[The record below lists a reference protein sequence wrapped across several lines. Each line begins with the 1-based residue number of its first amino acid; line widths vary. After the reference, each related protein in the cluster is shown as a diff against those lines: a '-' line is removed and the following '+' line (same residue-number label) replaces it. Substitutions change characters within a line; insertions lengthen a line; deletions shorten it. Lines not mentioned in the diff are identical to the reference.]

1 MKPTIPNEEEEKEE
15 KDVSASGILKTLRKG
30 IPVKV
35 QVERGLYFRVSN
47 EGTGFWILRYKSKV
61 DGKRKEFTLGR
72 YGTRKDELSLKK
84 ATIEAANLRAAIN
97 NGIDPV
103 IERNRPKKAEFKT
116 VHDIAQK
123 WLKICERDLKNPQ
136 IPARVYKNEID
147 PAIGKLSVSSVEPTD
162 ILAIVENI
170 NDSGR
175 PSISNDALAYCKQI
189 FDRAVK
195 EGAIKFNPAGA
206 LSIKDAGGAEKSR
219 SRKLSL
225 SEIETVLKIMRENS
239 HTFTRENYIAF
250 CLLIILGVRKGEL
263 IAAQWNEFDFD
274 NNVWHLPAER
284 TKTDAEIFIPIPVL
298 LIPFFE
304 ELKIRSNGSKYV
316 FPSRRASKRRGYIS
330 DDTLNHALAN
340 LFGNSGYLK
349 KSKKELPN
357 LLGDAGIKHFVV
369 HDLRRTCRTLL
380 GMNKVP
386 PHIAEKCLNHKLK
399 GVEGI
404 YDHYDYFEE
413 RKEAL
418 EVLAEQIMKIA

>member
-1 MKPTIPNEEEEKEE
+1 MTSIVQAKKVKK
-15 KDVSASGILKTLRKG
+15 KDVTANGIKKYLKDG
-30 IPVKV
+30 VPVKV
-35 QVERGLYFRVSN
+35 QVERGLYFRVSK
-47 EGTGFWILRYKSKV
+47 EGTGFWILRYISKI
-61 DGKRKEFTLGR
+61 DGKRKEYTLGR
-72 YGTRKDELSLKK
+72 YGTRKDELSLSDAKD
-84 ATIEAANLRAAIN
+84 EAANVRAKIN
-97 NGIDPV
+97 NGTDPV
-103 IERNRPKKAEFKT
+103 IERSRPQKAQFKT

-136 IPARVYKNEID
+136 IPARVYKNEIA
-147 PAIGKLSVSSVEPTD
+147 PIIGKLGVSSVEPTD
-162 ILAIVENI
+162 ILAIVEKI

-189 FDRAVK
+189 FDRAIK

-206 LSIKDAGGAEKSR
+206 LTIKDAGGAEKSR

-225 SEIETVLKIMRENS
+225 SEIETILKIMRESS

-250 CLLIILGVRKGEL
+250 CLLLTLGVRKGEL
-263 IAAQWNEFDFD
+263 IAAKWEEFNFE
-274 NNVWHLPAER
+274 NKVWHLPAER
-284 TKTDAEIFIPIPVL
+284 TKTEAEIFIPIPEI
-298 LIPFFE
+298 LIPFFD
-304 ELKIRSNGSKYV
+304 ELKVRANGSEYV

-357 LLGDAGIKHFVV
+357 LLGDAGISHFVI
-369 HDLRRTCRTLL
+369 HDLRRSCRSLL

-418 EVLAEQIMKIA
+418 EALAEQIVKLS

>member
-1 MKPTIPNEEEEKEE
+1 MSSVIKNKEE
-15 KDVSASGILKTLRKG
+15 KKKDVTANGIKGYLKDG
-30 IPVKV
+30 VPVKV
-35 QVERGLYFRVSN
+35 QVERGLYFRVSK

-61 DGKRKEFTLGR
+61 DGKRKEYTLGR
-72 YGTRKDELSLKK
+72 YGTRKDELSLSK
-84 ATIEAANLRAAIN
+84 AKDAAATMRAEIN

-103 IERNRPKKAEFKT
+103 IERNRPKKAQFKT

-136 IPARVYKNEID
+136 IPARVYKNEIA
-147 PAIGKLSVSSVEPTD
+147 PIIGKLAVSSVEPTD
-162 ILAIVENI
+162 ILAIVEKI

-189 FDRAVK
+189 FDRAIK

-219 SRKLSL
+219 SRKLSI
-225 SEIETVLKIMRENS
+225 SEIETILKIMRENA

-263 IAAQWNEFDFD
+263 IAAKWKEFDFD
-274 NNVWHLPAER
+274 NRVWHLPAER
-284 TKTDAEIFIPIPVL
+284 TKTEAEIFIPIPEL
-298 LIPFFE
+298 LLPFFD
-304 ELKIRSNGSKYV
+304 ELKIRANGSEYV

-418 EVLAEQIMKIA
+418 ETLAEQIVKLS